1 MPRGGTV
8 DKVPE
13 MVVGVM
19 VLGVEEGG
27 EGEGGQMTAMTIM
40 TIGPPVTEV
49 VGVGALGHKLLR
61 RHPDTVGHLNRIL
74 PQTMAKV

>member
-19 VLGVEEGG
+19 VLGVEGG
-27 EGEGGQMTAMTIM
+27 GEGGQMTAMTIM
-40 TIGPPVTEV
+40 TIGPPVTEA
-49 VGVGALGHKLLR
+49 VGVGALGHKLLH
-61 RHPDTVGHLNRIL
+61 RHPDTVDHLNRIL